1 MKLERE
7 AKQSSEMVD
16 RRENEASSNQMKADG
31 REIDRTS
38 GPFRAGFQKNL
49 ANQTSS
55 LKTSLSRSALK
66 AEKYTVIA
74 LRDLDRYI
82 DRAKSPDDGF
92 SVIETRKSKLENE
105 AGAKK

>member
-1 MKLERE
+1 VKLERE

-55 LKTSLSRSALK
+55 LKTSLSRSAFYPKEIVCIQSLY
-66 AEKYTVIA
+66 ATSN
-74 LRDLDRYI
+74 
-82 DRAKSPDDGF
+82 SPQ
-92 SVIETRKSKLENE
+92 KLF
-105 AGAKK
+105 

>member
-55 LKTSLSRSALK
+55 LKTSLSRSALLL
-66 AEKYTVIA
+66 I
-74 LRDLDRYI
+74 LDDHHPRHYSA
-82 DRAKSPDDGF
+82 DEQTAK
-92 SVIETRKSKLENE
+92 NQ
-105 AGAKK
+105 

>member
-7 AKQSSEMVD
+7 ATQSSEMVD

-31 REIDRTS
+31 IEIDGTS

-55 LKTSLSRSALK
+55 LKTSLSRSAS
-66 AEKYTVIA
+66 ES
-74 LRDLDRYI
+74 D
-82 DRAKSPDDGF
+82 F
-92 SVIETRKSKLENE
+92 F
-105 AGAKK
+105 

>member
-1 MKLERE
+1 VKLERE

-55 LKTSLSRSALK
+55 LKTSLSRSALILSNLIHFCGPL
-66 AEKYTVIA
+66 EKSI
-74 LRDLDRYI
+74 L
-82 DRAKSPDDGF
+82 S
-92 SVIETRKSKLENE
+92 
-105 AGAKK
+105 

>member
-1 MKLERE
+1 VKLERE

-55 LKTSLSRSALK
+55 LKTSLSRSAFMF
-66 AEKYTVIA
+66 YPSRVIG
-74 LRDLDRYI
+74 
-82 DRAKSPDDGF
+82 KS
-92 SVIETRKSKLENE
+92 V
-105 AGAKK
+105 KKVKQ